1 MADLTPMMQ
10 QYMATKEQYKDCILF
25 YRLGDFYE
33 MFFDDAL
40 VASKELEITLTGKNC
55 GQEER
60 APMCGIPYHAADSY
74 LTKLV
79 SKGYKVAICEQ
90 VEDPKLAKGIVKREV
105 IRIVTPGTNL
115 NMMSLEESKNNYLMC
130 ITYTEDKIGIA
141 VVDAM
146 TGDFY
151 VTEVSDTKKL
161 NDEIVKFSP
170 SELICN
176 DNFLVSGYSIDDL
189 RERFGISVNKIDS
202 WYFEEDSCQKLL
214 CKHFKVNTL
223 TALGVDDFAAGQIA
237 AGAVLAYLYET
248 QKNSLS
254 NITHLNP
261 YIASKYMLL
270 DSATRRNLELTE
282 TLREKQ
288 KKGSLLWVLDKTK
301 TAMGARLLRTYLE
314 QPLIE
319 QADIVLRQEAV
330 GDLLAHP
337 MSREEIREYL
347 SPIYDLERLLGKI
360 SYKTAN
366 PRDLIAFRN
375 SLQMLPPIKTV
386 LAEFETPLLQKLQ
399 EQIDDLTDLYG
410 LIDAAIVEE
419 PPLSSKEGGIIKE
432 GFSEDADTLRRA
444 KTDGKKWL
452 AELENTERER
462 TGIKNLRIKYN
473 KVFGYYLEVTNSF
486 KDQVPDDYIRKQT
499 LTNAERY
506 TMPKLKEMEDTI
518 LNAEDKLY
526 SLEYELFCQVR
537 DALGDNM
544 QRVQQTAKA
553 IAGLDVFASLAY
565 VAERNHYVKPK
576 ITTKGVIDIKEGRH
590 PVVECMIWTAVK
602 I

>member
-79 SKGYKVAICEQ
+79 NKGYKVAICEQ

-115 NMMSLEESKNNYLMC
+115 NMMSLEESRNNYLMC
-130 ITYTEDKIGIA
+130 IAYTEDKIGIA
-141 VVDAM
+141 VVDAL

-170 SELICN
+170 SEIICN

-189 RERFGISVNKIDS
+189 RERLGISINKIDA
-202 WYFEEDSCQKLL
+202 WHFEEDSCQKLL

-223 TALGVDDFAAGQIA
+223 TALGVDDFMAGQIA

-301 TAMGARLLRTYLE
+301 TAMGARLLRSYLE

-337 MSREEIREYL
+337 MSREELREYL

-452 AELENTERER
+452 ADR
-462 TGIKNLRIKYN
+462 
-473 KVFGYYLEVTNSF
+473 
-486 KDQVPDDYIRKQT
+486 
-499 LTNAERY
+499 A
-506 TMPKLKEMEDTI
+506 
-518 LNAEDKLY
+518 
-526 SLEYELFCQVR
+526 
-537 DALGDNM
+537 
-544 QRVQQTAKA
+544 
-553 IAGLDVFASLAY
+553 
-565 VAERNHYVKPK
+565 
-576 ITTKGVIDIKEGRH
+576 
-590 PVVECMIWTAVK
+590 
-602 I
+602 